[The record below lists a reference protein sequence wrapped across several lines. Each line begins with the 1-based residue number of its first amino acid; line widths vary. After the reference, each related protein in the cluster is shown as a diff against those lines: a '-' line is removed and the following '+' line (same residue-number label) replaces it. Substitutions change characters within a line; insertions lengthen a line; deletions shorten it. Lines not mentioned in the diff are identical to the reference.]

1 MPSKES
7 LVKDEKPLIEKMPN
21 GIVIF
26 DLKTGRIRDVN
37 NRAAEMIGLPKDDVL
52 GSLITKYFPLSDEDG
67 PTGRTG
73 AAALP
78 SDRYLTRPDGTRLPV
93 DSARAAIAENGRTLV
108 LVSLVDASEHERVER
123 ELRERSETLEK
134 LLREHKKS
142 SESMKKWL
150 HCEIAEHRQTV
161 STLRETNKFLKS
173 ILDSSASISIIST
186 DASGNILFWNSGA
199 EKLFGYT
206 YDEAVNHLNIN
217 QLYPDDERTH
227 SAIMEIRKSIYER
240 KQEITTEIEEL
251 TRDGRRIWINLTTC
265 PRFDSMGNVTGVLG
279 IGEDITERKRAE
291 EELRESEKKYATI
304 VQNGNDG
311 IVILQDNIVKFVNPM
326 LLEITG
332 VPLEQALDRNF
343 ADFIAPEYRD
353 AMLTRYRRRMGGQ
366 QIENNYE
373 IELLSRLR
381 GRVTVEI
388 SAGVV
393 EYEGKPADLAIIR
406 DVTERK
412 KAKEELENGIKRL
425 RKTLEGTIQAMA
437 ALIESRDPYTAG
449 HQRRVTDLA
458 CAIGNEMGL
467 SSDRIEGIR
476 VASAMHDVGKVYVPA
491 EILSKPGK
499 LSPLEFNLIKV
510 HPQVGYDIL
519 KTITFP
525 WPVAEVVLQH
535 HERIDGSGYPRGL
548 TGGEISLEAKVLS
561 IADVVE
567 AMGTHRPY
575 RPALGME
582 RALEEV
588 RVYRGKLYD
597 PDAADACLRLFNEKG
612 FVLG

>member
-1 MPSKES
+1 
-7 LVKDEKPLIEKMPN
+7 VKDEKPLIEKIPS

-26 DLKTGRIRDVN
+26 DLKTGRIHEVN
-37 NRAAEMIGLPKDDVL
+37 NTAADMIGLPKDDL
-52 GSLITKYFPLSDEDG
+52 MGGLITKYFSLPEEDG
-67 PTGRTG
+67 PV
-73 AAALP
+73 LS
-78 SDRYLTRPDGTRLPV
+78 SDRYLTRSDGTKLPIDV
-93 DSARAAIAENGRTLV
+93 SRATVSENGRTLA
-108 LVSLVDASEHERVER
+108 LVSIVDATKHERVER
-123 ELRERSETLEK
+123 ELRERAETLER
-134 LLREHKKS
+134 LLKEHKKS

-186 DASGNILFWNSGA
+186 DSSGNILFWNSGA
-199 EKLFGYT
+199 EKIFGYT
-206 YDEAVNHLNIN
+206 HDEAVNHLNIN
-217 QLYPDDERTH
+217 QLYPDDER
-227 SAIMEIRKSIYER
+227 SRAAIMEIRKSIYER

-251 TRDGRRIWINLTTC
+251 TRDGRRIWMNLTTC
-265 PRFDSMGNVTGVLG
+265 PRFDGVGKVIGVLG

-291 EELRESEKKYATI
+291 EELRESERKYSTI

-311 IVILQDNIVKFVNPM
+311 IVILQDDVVKFVNPM
-326 LLEITG
+326 MIEIIGLTLEEAIG
-332 VPLEQALDRNF
+332 RNF
-343 ADFIAPEYRD
+343 SDFIAPEYKD
-353 AMLTRYRRRMGGQ
+353 AVSTRYRRRLSGQ
-366 QIENNYE
+366 RIEKNYE
-373 IELLSRLR
+373 IELLSRHR
-381 GRVTVEI
+381 GRITVEI

-525 WPVAEVVLQH
+525 WPVADVVLQH
-535 HERIDGSGYPRGL
+535 HERINGSGYPRGL

-588 RVYRGKLYD
+588 RTHKGTLYD
-597 PDAADACLRLFNEKG
+597 PDAADACIRLFIEKG
-612 FVLG
+612 FTLG

>member
-1 MPSKES
+1 
-7 LVKDEKPLIEKMPN
+7 VKNEKPLIEKIPS
-21 GIVIF
+21 GIIIF
-26 DLKTGRIRDVN
+26 DLETGRIQEVN
-37 NRAAEMIGLPKDDVL
+37 NTAADMIGLPKDDLL
-52 GSLITKYFPLSDEDG
+52 GGLITKYVPLPEEDG
-67 PTGRTG
+67 SGPPPERH
-73 AAALP
+73 
-78 SDRYLTRPDGTRLPV
+78 LTRPDGVKLPV
-93 DSARAAIAENGRTLV
+93 DVTRAAISENGRTLA
-108 LVSLVDASEHERVER
+108 LVSIVDASKHEKVER
-123 ELRERSETLEK
+123 ELRERGDTLER

-161 STLRETNKFLKS
+161 NTLRETNKFLKS

-186 DASGNILFWNSGA
+186 DSSGNILFWNSGA

-206 YDEAVNHLNIN
+206 HDEAINHLNIN
-217 QLYPDDERTH
+217 QLYPDDAR
-227 SAIMEIRKSIYER
+227 SRAAIMEIRKSIYER

-251 TRDGRRIWINLTTC
+251 TRDGRKIWMNLTTC
-265 PRFDSMGNVTGVLG
+265 PRFDSVGNVIGVLG

-291 EELRESEKKYATI
+291 DELRESEKKYSTI

-326 LLEITG
+326 MLRITG
-332 VPLEQALDRNF
+332 APLEEALGRDF
-343 ADFIAPEYRD
+343 ADFIAPEYKD
-353 AMLTRYRRRMGGQ
+353 EVLTRHKRRMDRQ

-373 IELLSRLR
+373 IELLSRHR

-393 EYEGKPADLAIIR
+393 EYEGAPADLAIIR
-406 DVTERK
+406 DVTDRK
-412 KAKEELENGIKRL
+412 KAQEDLENSVKKL

-449 HQRRVTDLA
+449 HQRRVTELA

-499 LSPLEFNLIKV
+499 LSTLEFNLIKV

-525 WPVAEVVLQH
+525 WPVAEAVLQH
-535 HERIDGSGYPRGL
+535 HERMDGSGYPRGL
-548 TGGEISLEAKVLS
+548 NGGEISLEAKVLS

-575 RPALGME
+575 RPALGLE
-582 RALEEV
+582 RALEEI
-588 RVYRGKLYD
+588 REKKGRLYD
-597 PDAADACLRLFNEKG
+597 PDAAEACLRLFTEKG
-612 FVLG
+612 FTLG